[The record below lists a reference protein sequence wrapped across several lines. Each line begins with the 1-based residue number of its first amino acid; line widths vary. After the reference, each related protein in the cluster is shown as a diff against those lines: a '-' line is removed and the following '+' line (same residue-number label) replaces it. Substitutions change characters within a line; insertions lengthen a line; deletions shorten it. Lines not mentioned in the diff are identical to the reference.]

1 MKIALINPSTKI
13 RLTDKLEK
21 YIIRAGSRWPHSGVK
36 KIGTIP
42 HYLPLP
48 FFLGYAASL
57 LEKFGHSVFV
67 FDFVALDYSESEMLD
82 ELKKTEPDIIFFE
95 PTVLTIDFDMKL
107 IDNLKKTGITKT
119 IILAGAYAT
128 VFAAELLQKNPNID
142 FIIKGEY
149 EKKLLDLVNA
159 I

>member
-82 ELKKTEPDIIFFE
+82 ED
-95 PTVLTIDFDMKL
+95 
-107 IDNLKKTGITKT
+107 G
-119 IILAGAYAT
+119 GS
-128 VFAAELLQKNPNID
+128 LLLLLNGQCLRKNS
-142 FIIKGEY
+142 
-149 EKKLLDLVNA
+149 VQCRRSA
-159 I
+159 SQ